1 MNPNKINIRFL
12 LAKNRMNK
20 MGKCSIRCRVIYQK
34 NRYEYATGLFIK
46 PEFWNSKEQE
56 AQPPDEENNF
66 INSELSLIKS
76 KINKAFLFLQV
87 QEIEFNVRDI
97 YNQYAGVKLDKDRS
111 ILEVFEF
118 HIQKQKKL
126 IGIETTETSI
136 AKFHQTQKHLKTF
149 LWFTYKRK
157 DMSLKELKYAF
168 IEEFEFYLKTE
179 KKFSPHTVYKTIQ
192 RFKQMVRVGIS
203 LGYLDKNPFMMHVNH
218 KPKKEVVFLTVEELE
233 KLENHNFKIKR
244 IEQIRDLFVFCC
256 YTGLAF
262 TEMKNLEKKHIVQG
276 FDSNQWIKMVRQ
288 KTKRTVSVPLLP
300 KAMSIIEKYEVSDEV
315 YVFPRISNQKFNAYL
330 KEVADIVGIEKNLTH
345 HLGRKT
351 FATTVLLYNDVP
363 MEIVSELLGH
373 SKLSITQESYA
384 KVVQKKVSEHISKL
398 SEKLA
403 KK

>member
-1 MNPNKINIRFL
+1 MKAKDFKILFL
-12 LAKNRMNK
+12 LSRNK
-20 MGKCSIRCRVIYQK
+20 LTRQNKAPIRCRITLNGVRKIFS
-34 NRYEYATGLFIK
+34 TGLFIN
-46 PEFWNSKEQE
+46 PDNWNNKEQL
-56 AQPPDEENNF
+56 AQPPDDENNF
-66 INSELSLIKS
+66 INNEVGLIK
-76 KINKAFLFLQV
+76 NKLNRAFLFLQL
-87 QEIEFNVRDI
+87 QEIDFNVRDI
-97 YNQYAGVKLDKDRS
+97 YNQYAGVKLDKDRTL
-111 ILEVFEF
+111 LEVFEF
-118 HIQKQKKL
+118 HIKKQEKL

-149 LWFTYKRK
+149 LWFAHKRK
-157 DMSLKELKYAF
+157 DMGLKELKYAF

-218 KPKKEVVFLTVEELE
+218 KPKKEVVYLTVEELE

-262 TEMKNLEKKHIVQG
+262 TEMKNLEKKHIVKG
-276 FDSNQWIKMVRQ
+276 FDSNQWIKMIRQ
-288 KTKRTVSVPLLP
+288 KTQKTVSVPLLP
-300 KAMSIIEKYEVSDEV
+300 KALSIIQKYEECDEV
-315 YVFPRISNQKFNAYL
+315 FVFPRISNQKFNAYL
-330 KEVADIVGIEKNLTH
+330 KEVADLVGIEKNLTH

-363 MEIVSELLGH
+363 MEVVSELLGH
-373 SKLSITQESYA
+373 SKISITQESYA

-398 SEKLA
+398 SEKLT

>member
-1 MNPNKINIRFL
+1 MNEIKILFVIDKVKVNGKG
-12 LAKNRMNK
+12 LAP
-20 MGKCSIRCRVIYQK
+20 IRCRITYK
-34 NRYEYATGLFIK
+34 GERKPFATGIFVS
-46 PEFWNSKEQE
+46 PEDWNSKKQKLL
-56 AQPPDEENNF
+56 PSTEENDL
-66 INSELSLIKS
+66 INAKLSLISRKL
-76 KINKAFLFLQV
+76 NQAFLFLQV

-97 YNQYAGVKLDKDRS
+97 YNQYAGVKLDKDRT

-126 IGIETTETSI
+126 VGIETTESSI

-149 LWFTYKRK
+149 LWFAYKRK
-157 DMSLKELKYAF
+157 DMGLKELKYAF

-218 KPKKEVVFLTVEELE
+218 KPKKEVVYLTVEELE

-262 TEMKNLEKKHIVQG
+262 TEMKNLEKKHIVKG
-276 FDSNQWIKMVRQ
+276 FDGNKWIKMVRQ
-288 KTKRTVSVPLLP
+288 KTQKTVSVPLLP
-300 KAMSIIEKYEVSDEV
+300 KALSIIQKYEECDEV
-315 YVFPRISNQKFNAYL
+315 FVFPRISNQKFNAYL

-363 MEIVSELLGH
+363 MEVVSELLGH
-373 SKLSITQESYA
+373 SKISITQESYA

>member
-1 MNPNKINIRFL
+1 MSINLLKVLFLISATRVNKQGLVPII
-12 LAKNRMNK
+12 
-20 MGKCSIRCRVIYQK
+20 CRITYKGQRK
-34 NRYEYATGLFIK
+34 PFNTGLFVNPKHWYSKQQIAK
-46 PEFWNSKEQE
+46 PPN
-56 AQPPDEENNF
+56 DDNDF
-66 INSELSLIKS
+66 INNELSLISRKL
-76 KINKAFLFLQV
+76 NQAFLFLQV

-97 YNQYAGVKLDKDRS
+97 YNQYAGVKLDKDRT

-157 DMSLKELKYAF
+157 DMGLKELKYAF

-203 LGYLDKNPFMMHVNH
+203 LGYLDKNPFMMYVNH
-218 KPKKEVVFLTVEELE
+218 KPKKEVVYLTVEELE

-262 TEMKNLEKKHIVQG
+262 TEMKNLEKKHIVKG
-276 FDSNQWIKMVRQ
+276 FDGNHWIKMIRQ
-288 KTKRTVSVPLLP
+288 KTQKTVSVPLLP
-300 KAMSIIEKYEVSDEV
+300 KALSIIQKYEECDEV
-315 YVFPRISNQKFNAYL
+315 FVFPRISNQKFNAYL
-330 KEVADIVGIEKNLTH
+330 KEVADLVGIEKNLTH

-351 FATTVLLYNDVP
+351 FATTILLYNDVP
-363 MEIVSELLGH
+363 MEVVSELLGH
-373 SKLSITQESYA
+373 SKISITQESYA